1 MSEGIPVLIH
11 LDAHT
16 FRVIEASAKA
26 KGVTMRKLI
35 ETGLQRSIQR
45 RPEHVAGH
53 VPAPARAGGSRG
65 YHRLDDADWAEL
77 KRLRALGWTV
87 AELAVRYG
95 CASSTIYYR
104 LRREQR

>member
-16 FRVIEASAKA
+16 FRIIEASAKA
-26 KGVTMRKLI
+26 KGVSMRTLI
-35 ETGLQRSIQR
+35 QTGLQRSIQR
-45 RPEHVAGH
+45 KPQHRAGQI
-53 VPAPARAGGSRG
+53 PAAPRAGGVRG

-77 KRLRALGWTV
+77 KRLRGLGWTV

-95 CASSTIYYR
+95 CSSSTIYYR
-104 LRREQR
+104 LRRES